1 MEKEETLKG
10 LGGWL
15 IFVQIGFIL
24 LIFIELEFLFFPY
37 GQSVIDFLEQ
47 VYHVPSLIT
56 VIFYSLIILFNVYA
70 LLLMHQEKKSFVW
83 WAIFSLCYNVFI
95 NAILTFMVFEGFII
109 LLFILGTAVLGIVY
123 LKKSNRV
130 KETFV
135 RQKGDVKF

>member
-135 RQKGDVKF
+135 RQRGDVKF

>member
-95 NAILTFMVFEGFII
+95 NAILTFMVFEGFMI
-109 LLFILGTAVLGIVY
+109 LLFILGTAVLGIFY